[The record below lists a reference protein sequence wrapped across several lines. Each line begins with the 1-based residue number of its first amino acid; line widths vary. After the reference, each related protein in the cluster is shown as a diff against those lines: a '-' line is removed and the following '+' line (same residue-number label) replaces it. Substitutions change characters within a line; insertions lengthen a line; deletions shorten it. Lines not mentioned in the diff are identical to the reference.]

1 MKNVD
6 LSRDRLPQ
14 HVAIIMDG
22 NGRWAR
28 EKGLPRNEG
37 HRVGIDKIR
46 EMLQMCLDLGIK
58 FLTIYAFSCQNWKR
72 PREEVRFL
80 MKKFETY
87 LDNEVRDLQKKGIRL
102 RVIGRREELPRNLQK
117 KIEKT
122 MRMTQNNDRVQLNL
136 AINYGGQEEIVD
148 AAKKIAG
155 EIKKGTLVS
164 GQIDVNLFRKYLY
177 TEDQPYPDLLIRTSG
192 EQRISNF
199 LLWQIAYTELW
210 ITHVLWP
217 DFGKEEFIKAI
228 TDYARRKRRF
238 GGLEEE

>member
-1 MKNVD
+1 
-6 LSRDRLPQ
+6 
-14 HVAIIMDG
+14 
-22 NGRWAR
+22 
-28 EKGLPRNEG
+28 
-37 HRVGIDKIR
+37 
-46 EMLQMCLDLGIK
+46 
-58 FLTIYAFSCQNWKR
+58 
-72 PREEVRFL
+72 

-87 LDNEVRDLQKKGIRL
+87 LDKEVRDLQKKGIRF

-122 MRMTQNNDRVQLNL
+122 MRMTQNNDRLQLNL

-210 ITHVLWP
+210 ITHILWP

-228 TDYARRKRRF
+228 ADYARRKRRF

>member
-1 MKNVD
+1 M
-6 LSRDRLPQ
+6 
-14 HVAIIMDG
+14 
-22 NGRWAR
+22 
-28 EKGLPRNEG
+28 
-37 HRVGIDKIR
+37 
-46 EMLQMCLDLGIK
+46 
-58 FLTIYAFSCQNWKR
+58 
-72 PREEVRFL
+72 
-80 MKKFETY
+80 
-87 LDNEVRDLQKKGIRL
+87 
-102 RVIGRREELPRNLQK
+102 
-117 KIEKT
+117 
-122 MRMTQNNDRVQLNL
+122 

-177 TEDQPYPDLLIRTSG
+177 TEGQPYPDLLIRTSG

-210 ITHVLWP
+210 ITQVLWP